1 MPADDPRTILDA
13 LPLCIEISGDDGTVY
28 ANAEARRIGLGP
40 TSSPEG
46 RTPSGAHPSQ
56 RAASDGAP
64 YRVVALALGDG
75 RTLRLGIPPALFAD
89 AEPCPVEAQRLA
101 EDFQEIF
108 RNSFDGI
115 FVADGA
121 GRTLMVNAGCER
133 NYDLS
138 AREMIGRHVSEFEAL
153 GLIRPVIAT
162 QVITTAERVTAV
174 QTTHKGKTI
183 MVTGI
188 PLFDEDGA
196 VRRVVINSRDT
207 TELTQL
213 QAELARIQAH
223 LARVE
228 GEVAHLRRDRFKLD
242 GIVLQS
248 TAMRRV
254 AEMATRVARVDATVL
269 ITGESGVGKEV
280 LARLIHRE
288 SPRAKGPF
296 IKINCGA
303 IPRELLESEL
313 FGYEGGAFTGARS
326 KGKPGLV
333 ELADGGTL
341 FLDEVGELPLDMQ
354 VKLLHVLQ
362 DRTTTRVGGTQSVR
376 IDARMVAA
384 TNRDLAQMVEARSF
398 REDLFYR
405 LNVVPIEIPPLRE
418 RRDDIL
424 PLTVQA
430 LAEINSRYRTARR
443 LTPSALAKL
452 IEHDWP
458 GNVRELRNLIER
470 LVVIAQD
477 DTIGLDGL
485 PQLPSRRCK
494 DGNLLASVE
503 AYERRL
509 VAEAVERLGSTRAAA
524 KSLGIS
530 QSSVV
535 RKLKRPLLSR

>member
-1 MPADDPRTILDA
+1 L
-13 LPLCIEISGDDGTVY
+13 V
-28 ANAEARRIGLGP
+28 
-40 TSSPEG
+40 
-46 RTPSGAHPSQ
+46 
-56 RAASDGAP
+56 
-64 YRVVALALGDG
+64 
-75 RTLRLGIPPALFAD
+75 
-89 AEPCPVEAQRLA
+89 
-101 EDFQEIF
+101 
-108 RNSFDGI
+108 GI
-115 FVADGA
+115 FDAVGA
-121 GRTLMVNAGCER
+121 GGTLMVNAGCER
-133 NYDLS
+133 NYDMP
-138 AREMIGRHVSEFEAL
+138 AHEMIGRHVSEFEAL
-153 GLIRPVIAT
+153 GMIRPVIAT
-162 QVITTAERVTAV
+162 QVIATAKRVTAV
-174 QTTHKGKTI
+174 QRTHKGKTI

-188 PLFDEDGA
+188 PLFDDAGA

-213 QAELARIQAH
+213 QAELVRIQAQ

-228 GEVAHLRRDRFKLD
+228 GEVAHLRRDRLKID

-248 TAMRRV
+248 ASMRRV
-254 AEMATRVARVDATVL
+254 AEVAVRVARVDAAVL
-269 ITGESGVGKEV
+269 LTGESGVGKEI

-341 FLDEVGELPLDMQ
+341 LLDEVGELPLDMQ

-362 DRTTTRVGGTQSVR
+362 DRTSTRVGGTR
-376 IDARMVAA
+376 PLTIDARVIAA
-384 TNRDLAQMVEARSF
+384 TNRDLARMVEGKTF

-424 PLTVQA
+424 PLTMQA
-430 LAEINSRYRTARR
+430 LADMNARYGTARR
-443 LTPSALAKL
+443 LTPSALDRL

-470 LVVIAQD
+470 LVVIAPD
-477 DTIGLDGL
+477 ETIGLNAL
-485 PQLPSRRCK
+485 PPLSARRSPDK
-494 DGNLLASVE
+494 DLSSSVRD
-503 AYERRL
+503 YERRL
-509 VAEAVERLGSTRAAA
+509 VAEAVERLGSTHAAA
-524 KSLGIS
+524 RHLGIS

-535 RKLKRPLLSR
+535 RKLRKAVSSP

>member
-1 MPADDPRTILDA
+1 MSVGDA
-13 LPLCIEISGDDGTVY
+13 HPLLEDLPLGIEVSGAEGTIY
-28 ANAEARRIGLGP
+28 ANAEARRIGLDA
-40 TSSPEG
+40 TSQPVRSEIAYS
-46 RTPSGAHPSQ
+46 TEL
-56 RAASDGAP
+56 DGTSYAML
-64 YRVVALALGDG
+64 ALALHGG
-75 RTLRLGIPPALFAD
+75 QTLRLAIPQTLLPNG
-89 AEPCPVEAQRLA
+89 EPRQTESQQLA
-101 EDFQEIF
+101 NDLQEIF

-115 FVADGA
+115 FVADGD

-133 NYDLS
+133 NYDL
-138 AREMIGRHVSEFEAL
+138 AAHEMIGRHVSEFEAL
-153 GLIRPVIAT
+153 GMIRPVIAT
-162 QVITTAERVTAV
+162 QVIATAGRVTAV
-174 QTTHKGKTI
+174 QRTHKGKTI

-188 PLFDEDGA
+188 PLFDDAGA

-207 TELTQL
+207 TELIQL
-213 QAELARIQAH
+213 QTELARIQAQ

-228 GEVAHLRRDRFKLD
+228 GEVAHLRRDRLKID

-248 TAMRRV
+248 ASMRRV
-254 AEMATRVARVDATVL
+254 AEVAMRVARVDAAVL
-269 ITGESGVGKEV
+269 LTGESGVGKEI

-313 FGYEGGAFTGARS
+313 FGYEGGAFTGART

-341 FLDEVGELPLDMQ
+341 LLDEVGELPLDMQ

-362 DRTTTRVGGTQSVR
+362 DRMSTRVGGTRSVR
-376 IDARMVAA
+376 IDARVIAA
-384 TNRDLAQMVEARSF
+384 TNRDLARMVEDKAF

-424 PLTVQA
+424 PLTMQA
-430 LAEINSRYRTARR
+430 LADMNGRYGTARR
-443 LTPSALAKL
+443 LTRSALDRL

-470 LVVIAQD
+470 LVVITQD
-477 DTIGLDGL
+477 ETIGLDAL
-485 PQLPSRRCK
+485 PPLSARRSADGDLPS
-494 DGNLLASVE
+494 SVK

-509 VAEAVERLGSTRAAA
+509 VLEAVERWGSTHAAA
-524 KSLGIS
+524 RHLGIS

-535 RKLKRPLLSR
+535 RKLRERIPSS